1 MRTILHVDLNNFYAS
16 VEMIL
21 NPELKNAFCIVKN
34 DLAYMAPHLGDMGDL
49 RTTEALQEMADTIE
63 LTEMNLQA
71 SLLILNLPQ
80 GGLTVKA
87 NRWYPS
93 PKSTKE

>member
-1 MRTILHVDLNNFYAS
+1 MDDLNLRFMTDSAFKKLLQWEGLYHS
-16 VEMIL
+16 YRLMQQKYEG
-21 NPELKNAFCIVKN
+21 NPSSTVQS
-34 DLAYMAPHLGDMGDL
+34 
-49 RTTEALQEMADTIE
+49 ALQEMADTIE

-93 PKSTKE
+93 SKSTKE

>member
-1 MRTILHVDLNNFYAS
+1 MRQKY
-16 VEMIL
+16 EG
-21 NPELKNAFCIVKN
+21 NPSTAVQ
-34 DLAYMAPHLGDMGDL
+34 G
-49 RTTEALQEMADTIE
+49 ALQEMADTIE

-87 NRWYPS
+87 NRWYPPLKE
-93 PKSTKE
+93 PKE